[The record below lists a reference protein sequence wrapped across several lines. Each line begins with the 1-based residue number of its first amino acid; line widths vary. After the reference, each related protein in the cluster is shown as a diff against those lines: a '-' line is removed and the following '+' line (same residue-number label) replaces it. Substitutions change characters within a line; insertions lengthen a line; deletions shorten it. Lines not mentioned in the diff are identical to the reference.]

1 MVGLN
6 VGQAK
11 VKFSRTQVWS
21 QVFPVY
27 LQIGEAV
34 TPPLVKSRPILMR
47 QGRVSR
53 RVSEITTKAVKYY

>member
-11 VKFSRTQVWS
+11 VKFSQMWS

-34 TPPLVKSRPILMR
+34 TPPLVKIPADFDASGTRLGALAR
-47 QGRVSR
+47 SLWCNNDQSC
-53 RVSEITTKAVKYY
+53 